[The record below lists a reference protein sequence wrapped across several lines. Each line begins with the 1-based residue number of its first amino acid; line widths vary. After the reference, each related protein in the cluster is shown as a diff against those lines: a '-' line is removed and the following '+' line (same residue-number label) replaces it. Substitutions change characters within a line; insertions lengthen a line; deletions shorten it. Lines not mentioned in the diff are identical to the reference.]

1 VLLLRRWRFK
11 KFAAVGAAQPT
22 PALTAASTTPAANT
36 ATATGGAS
44 TPAAATRSPSGNKV
58 DVVSLEKA
66 VSHSLLDANTG
77 FLVNIA
83 GPILAM
89 YQTKWV

>member
-1 VLLLRRWRFK
+1 VACFE

-22 PALTAASTTPAANT
+22 PASTAASTTPAANT

-44 TPAAATRSPSGNKV
+44 TPAAATRSPSSNKV

-66 VSHSLLDANTG
+66 VSHNTG
-77 FLVNIA
+77 FQVNIA

-89 YQTKWV
+89 YQTK